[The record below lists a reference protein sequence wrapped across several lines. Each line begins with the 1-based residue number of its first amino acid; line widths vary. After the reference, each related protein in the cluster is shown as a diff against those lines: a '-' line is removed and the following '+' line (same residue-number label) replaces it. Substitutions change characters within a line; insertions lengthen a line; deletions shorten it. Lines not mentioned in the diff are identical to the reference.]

1 MSSVDICSFTFY
13 CSARLRYSSEVQTV
27 RTMNLKQCYEELI
40 KVTVI
45 TMSGSSSVKTIFSRL
60 SYSLANIM
68 LNVC

>member
-1 MSSVDICSFTFY
+1 MSSVDICSFTLY
-13 CSARLRYSSEVQTV
+13 CSAHLRYSLEVQTV

-45 TMSGSSSVKTIFSRL
+45 SVIGSSSVKTISSRL